1 MSCAL
6 FRYFG
11 YALLSFI
18 AGLLSYVAGKDSDF
32 LYKLSG
38 NLLTILITLTTLYT
52 TLTNLIVAQL
62 AKMKEKHE
70 VDITSCIGSLRRNI
84 KIMFIIIATDF
95 LAFEILSIKMSNFH
109 ELVGIMSNYSRLIV
123 DMLTFFSLFYF
134 LYVVYDTT
142 MAFYNLF
149 EANYGTQ
156 K

>member
-1 MSCAL
+1 MSCAI

-11 YALLSFI
+11 YILLSFI
-18 AGLLSYVAGKDSDF
+18 VGLLSYIAGEDSDY

-38 NLLTILITLTTLYT
+38 NLLALLITLSTLYT

-62 AKMKEKHE
+62 AKMKDKHD

-84 KIMFIIIATDF
+84 KIMFVIIAVDF
-95 LAFEILSIKMSNFH
+95 LAFEFLNINIPNFH
-109 ELVGIMSNYSRLIV
+109 ELVCFINTYSRLFI
-123 DMLTFFSLFYF
+123 DMMTFFSLFYF
-134 LYVVYDTT
+134 LYIVYDTT

-149 EANYGTQ
+149 EANYGTL

>member
-1 MSCAL
+1 MKCAI

-11 YALLSFI
+11 YILLSFIVGLLSFI
-18 AGLLSYVAGKDSDF
+18 ADEDSDF

-38 NLLTILITLTTLYT
+38 NLLALLITLTTLYT

-62 AKMKEKHE
+62 AKMNDKHD

-84 KIMFIIIATDF
+84 KIMFVIIAVDF
-95 LAFEILSIKMSNFH
+95 LAFELLNIKIPDIH
-109 ELVGIMSNYSRLIV
+109 ELVSIISTYSRLIV
-123 DMLTFFSLFYF
+123 DMMTFFSLFYF

-149 EANYGTQ
+149 EANYGAS

>member
-1 MSCAL
+1 MKCAI

-11 YALLSFI
+11 YILLSFIVGLLSFI
-18 AGLLSYVAGKDSDF
+18 ADEDSDF

-38 NLLTILITLTTLYT
+38 NLLALLITLTTLYT

-62 AKMKEKHE
+62 AKMKDKHD

-84 KIMFIIIATDF
+84 KIMFVIIAVDF
-95 LAFEILSIKMSNFH
+95 LAFELLNIKIPDIH
-109 ELVGIMSNYSRLIV
+109 ELVSIISTYSRLIV
-123 DMLTFFSLFYF
+123 DMMTFFSLFYF

-149 EANYGTQ
+149 EANHGAH

>member
-1 MSCAL
+1 MKCAI

-11 YALLSFI
+11 YILLSFIVGLLSFI
-18 AGLLSYVAGKDSDF
+18 ADEDSDF

-38 NLLTILITLTTLYT
+38 NLLALLITLTTLYT

-62 AKMKEKHE
+62 AKMKDKYD

-84 KIMFIIIATDF
+84 KIMFVIIAVDF
-95 LAFEILSIKMSNFH
+95 LAFELLNIKIPNIH
-109 ELVGIMSNYSRLIV
+109 ELVSVISTYSRLIV
-123 DMLTFFSLFYF
+123 DMMTFFSLFYF

-149 EANYGTQ
+149 EANYGAP

>member
-1 MSCAL
+1 MSCSI

-11 YALLSFI
+11 YILLSFI
-18 AGLLSYVAGKDSDF
+18 VGLLSYIAGEDADF
-32 LYKLSG
+32 LYKLSA
-38 NLLTILITLTTLYT
+38 NLLALLITLTTLYT

-62 AKMKEKHE
+62 AKMKDKHD

-84 KIMFIIIATDF
+84 KFMFVIIAVDF
-95 LAFEILSIKMSNFH
+95 LVFELLKIKMPAIH
-109 ELVGIMSNYSRLIV
+109 EIVSLITTYSHLIV
-123 DMLTFFSLFYF
+123 DMITFFSLFYF

-149 EANYGTQ
+149 EANYGTP